1 MRSARVTLLFAASLL
16 AVAEVVSLS
25 LLLSDLGEQQ
35 GSRVRTAVEQA
46 GILLPKIADWVRNRV
61 SVPGP
66 AIDLAVE
73 PFDHL
78 TIEDPQSPVLT
89 PQTRNKL
96 DSGELV
102 VISRASERELSVLG
116 LVHTPV
122 GPQVFRL
129 DDSSTTVSRFATD
142 RTLIAQHALILLA
155 ALVGFSLVGF
165 AREGPSSDGAPAVRA
180 YEEAMLRL
188 RVRDDERR
196 AAFEREKNA
205 LNSVLRDR
213 EAMARA
219 GELTAGIV
227 HEVRNSMGAIA
238 VQAKFAEA
246 ASEARVRQG
255 ALAIADEVR
264 TLQSVM
270 TRFLDFIR
278 NEEVRFAEFDLG
290 RMVARVV
297 ARESAN
303 HHAQVSIEGSDSR
316 VAGDEDLLERA
327 IENVVRNAC
336 QAVDESGQV
345 WVKFGADSSHAFVIV
360 DDDGPGIRDPERA
373 LRPFESE
380 RAGGLGLGLPLALKI
395 LSLHHGTLDIGPRP
409 EGGTQTLCRWPK
421 IEPAATTGN
430 AIAAAKTGN

>member
-1 MRSARVTLLFAASLL
+1 MTLLFAASLL
-16 AVAEVVSLS
+16 AAAEIVSLS
-25 LLLSDLGEQQ
+25 LLLRELGAQQ
-35 GSRVRTAVEQA
+35 ESRVRIAREQA
-46 GILLPKIADWVRNRV
+46 EVLLPKVASFVRDRV

-66 AIDLAVE
+66 ANDPGVE
-73 PFDHL
+73 PFDRL
-78 TIEDPQSPVLT
+78 TLEDPESPALT
-89 PQTRNKL
+89 AETRGRL

-102 VISRASERELSVLG
+102 VISRPSDRGLSVLG
-116 LVHTPV
+116 LVHTPL
-122 GPQVFRL
+122 GPKIFRL
-129 DDSSTTVSRFATD
+129 TGSSTAMSRFATD

-165 AREGPSSDGAPAVRA
+165 AREAPSPDGAPAVRA
-180 YEEAMLRL
+180 YEEAMVRL

-196 AAFEREKNA
+196 AAFEREKTA

-227 HEVRNSMGAIA
+227 HEVRNSLGAIA

-246 ASEARVRQG
+246 ASEARARQG

-278 NEEVRFAEFDLG
+278 NEEVRFAVFDLG
-290 RMVARVV
+290 RMVTRVV
-297 ARESAN
+297 ARERGN
-303 HHAQVSIEGSDSR
+303 HHARVSIEGSDCR

-336 QAVDESGQV
+336 QAVGEVGQV
-345 WVKFGADSSHAFVIV
+345 WVKFGADSTHAFVIV
-360 DDDGPGIRDPERA
+360 DDDGPGIKDPERA

-421 IEPAATTGN
+421 IEPDATTGN
-430 AIAAAKTGN
+430 EIVVARTES